1 MKYCKSLIFI
11 LVISFL
17 MIIGTNTIV
26 VHAAEFKPGSNSV
39 IFYFHLL
46 IVDSMVLEIIISLE
60 ERKMSEVKSKTN

>member
-26 VHAAEFKPGSNSV
+26 VHAVEFKPGSNSV

-46 IVDSMVLEIIISLE
+46 IVGSMFLESIISLA
-60 ERKMSEVKSKTN
+60 ERKIS